1 MELRFLIYVMLEMPK
16 LVKEQISEPVQ
27 YLRFMMEKIFF
38 FKQKTAYEFMP
49 SIVGSEMCIRDR
61 IHPALRQG
69 KTAKIPVS
77 ARFPAAKNH
86 MVEFPIN
93 YSGQVEMKAHRADLQ
108 IFYTANPPIPV
119 RKKHDNCKTLE

>member
-1 MELRFLIYVMLEMPK
+1 LTDKINPDLKARIK
-16 LVKEQISEPVQ
+16 LSQ
-27 YLRFMMEKIFF
+27 YFDPGLK
-38 FKQKTAYEFMP
+38 P
-49 SIVGSEMCIRDR
+49 R